1 MYRVFRLIQFQGKN
15 PSVDI
20 TQEITDQSLDDD
32 DVDSDAGVITFKLPP
47 CELDQIDEISS
58 VIISHLATPAKRE
71 RLALSIESEE
81 YIKKLV
87 ELFQICEDA
96 ENVDALH
103 RLYPIIKSIFLLNKT
118 SLFEVLFSEELVLS
132 VIGALE
138 YDPAL
143 TQPADYRSYLNT
155 ETRMKEVIPLNNVAL
170 VQKIHQTYRMQYVMD
185 VVLPTPP
192 QSAIDDSALST
203 LTSFIF
209 FNKMEIVTMI
219 QVRKIVFVTMMKC
232 LVGVC
237 VRAGA
242 NISSTY

>member
-1 MYRVFRLIQFQGKN
+1 
-15 PSVDI
+15 VDI
-20 TQEITDQSLDDD
+20 TQEIADQSLDDD
-32 DVDSDAGVITFKLPP
+32 DMDSDAAVVTFKLPP
-47 CELDQIDEISS
+47 CEIDQIDEISS
-58 VIISHLATPAKRE
+58 LFVSYLATPAKRE
-71 RLALSIESEE
+71 RLALSIESED
-81 YIKKLV
+81 YVKKLV
-87 ELFQICEDA
+87 ELFQVCEDA

-103 RLYPIIKSIFLLNKT
+103 RLYPVFKSIFLLNKT
-118 SLFEVLFSEELVLS
+118 SLFEILFSDDLALS

-143 TQPADYRSYLNT
+143 SKPAEYRSYLNN
-155 ETRMKEVIPLNNVAL
+155 ETRLKEVIPLTNVTL

-219 QVRKIVFVTMMKC
+219 QV
-232 LVGVC
+232 
-237 VRAGA
+237 
-242 NISSTY
+242 

>member
-1 MYRVFRLIQFQGKN
+1 MQFQGKN

-20 TQEITDQSLDDD
+20 TQEIADQSVDED
-32 DVDSDAGVITFKLPP
+32 DVESDSGVLTFKLPP

-58 VIISHLATPAKRE
+58 TFISYLASPAKRE
-71 RLALSIESEE
+71 RLALSIESED
-81 YIKKLV
+81 YVKKLV
-87 ELFQICEDA
+87 DLFQSCEDA

-103 RLYPIIKSIFLLNKT
+103 RLYPVFKTIFLLNKT
-118 SLFEVLFSEELVLS
+118 SLFEILFSEDLVLS

-138 YDPAL
+138 YDPGL
-143 TQPADYRSYLNT
+143 PKPAEYRHYLNT
-155 ETRMKEVIPLNNVAL
+155 ETRLKEVIPLSNAPL

-219 QVRKIVFVTMMKC
+219 QV
-232 LVGVC
+232 
-237 VRAGA
+237 
-242 NISSTY
+242 